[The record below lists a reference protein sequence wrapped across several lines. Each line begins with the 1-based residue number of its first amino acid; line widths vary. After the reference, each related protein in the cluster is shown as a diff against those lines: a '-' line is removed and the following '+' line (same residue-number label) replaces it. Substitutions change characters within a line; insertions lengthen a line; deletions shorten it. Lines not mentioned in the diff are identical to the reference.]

1 MKFINQTREGISHIR
16 SYVMQAYKMVKDVR
30 TGHETS
36 NVQAV
41 LDGDL
46 DGFIKSYLMEFGAE
60 NKED

>member
-1 MKFINQTREGISHIR
+1 
-16 SYVMQAYKMVKDVR
+16 MQPYKMVKDVR

-46 DGFIKSYLMEFGAE
+46 DAFIKAYLMEFGGE
-60 NKED
+60 NKDD